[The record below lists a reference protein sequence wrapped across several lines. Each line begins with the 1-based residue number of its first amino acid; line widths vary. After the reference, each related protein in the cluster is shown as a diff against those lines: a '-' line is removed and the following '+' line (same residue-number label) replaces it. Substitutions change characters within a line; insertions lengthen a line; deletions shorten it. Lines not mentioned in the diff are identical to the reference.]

1 MKVVLIDPK
10 LKQKATHRRV
20 LHIVI
25 RLGDSF
31 SQIETTDEQRG
42 LPALLHSISLNIQVL
57 TRFLHPNTIRA
68 KQYLSEKIKA
78 KRFGTANA
86 TILS

>member
-1 MKVVLIDPK
+1 
-10 LKQKATHRRV
+10 

-42 LPALLHSISLNIQVL
+42 LPPQLHSISLNIQVL

-68 KQYLSEKIKA
+68 KQYLPEKIKA

-86 TILS
+86 AIFS